1 METTELYRT
10 QFVPVILGSGIHARK
25 TARRLFWKYGLSSHL
40 LATHIPLA
48 ARLCP
53 WVICHKLTSPVS
65 SELTL
70 LALTDLAA
78 EIEAADRTPLLCL
91 GGHESPLSDEIMS
104 ALESNY
110 ILCRDDGLPEKGQE
124 ERAV

>member
-1 METTELYRT
+1 MQTTELYRT
-10 QFVPVILGSGIHARK
+10 QFVPVILGAGIRARK

-91 GGHESPLSDEIMS
+91 GVSEPPLSDKFLS
-104 ALESNY
+104 LLESNY
-110 ILCRDDGLPEKGQE
+110 ILYRDNELPEERGE